1 MQPFYYVIREHGPA
15 NHPMQKHLTRESAER
30 EAERLAR
37 ATPDQRFLVVR
48 TISSCAV
55 VTLVREEFEEEDVV
69 EETDVP
75 F

>member
-1 MQPFYYVIREHGPA
+1 MQPFYYVIREHGA
-15 NHPMQKHLTRESAER
+15 SNHPTAKHLTLDAAEK

-48 TISSCAV
+48 TVSSRSV
-55 VTLVREEFEEEDVV
+55 VTLVCEEFDTEDVR
-69 EETDVP
+69 EDDIP